1 MSEAANSLTP
11 SRRTRIPVLPA
22 VCAFALG
29 IGLDH
34 LLGEQLPGGLKFWW
48 LACLGLLAVW
58 SVCGRQKSASTLA
71 TGVLLLGVCSA
82 GGFWQHLHW
91 HVSVANDIG
100 RYAGET
106 PQPFDLE
113 VVITTAPQVR
123 LASLPRFATAW
134 PEEDKTRLTG
144 RVLGFYREG
153 ELLPASGTVVITVAG
168 WADQWSVGE
177 QVRVRGSLRRL
188 SPPRN
193 PASYHFA
200 HAARRRGIRH
210 AITCRSPE
218 ALTASTHQST
228 EVTPPRWNRTQ
239 HSLGLWISRLRNHVR
254 AVFADQLSPA
264 SAGLAGALILG
275 ERDRLEDETRQFFQ
289 FSGLMHLLSIS
300 GLHVGLIGWLFF
312 QWGRWG
318 NLSPARLAWLTL
330 AGMTLC
336 LLLAE
341 IRPPVL
347 RAWLIGAVVVLG
359 WRCGRGI
366 SLTHSLPVAA
376 WILLLINP
384 SWLFDTGAQLS
395 FMAMFAILI
404 GARLFPAGLGNQ
416 HSLQETDSLE
426 SPDTWWHAGRLRLQ
440 RLAWQGFLISLTITL
455 LALPLLGWSFHRV
468 TLAGIPATLICLP
481 LLTVLLGLLL
491 LLPVVAVC
499 LPMLAPVIAVPTDF
513 LLATLQAIATRF
525 SEFSLLTWP
534 APRPPLFAVC
544 LLYLAGGCGWILWC
558 KRSPKTLSRKA
569 TDNSSETAAS
579 TAETPA
585 ALSPQDSTR
594 DRLAGFAWLVPRSR
608 AFPLLV
614 WTLCLIPV
622 FEGPRWARW
631 LGYGMMECRV
641 LSVGHGNACLL
652 RTAGGECLLL
662 DAGSME
668 NGQIAADIILANLA
682 DMGVDRLAAIAI
694 SHTDADHLNAIPFLL
709 ERIPVR
715 ALWLNP
721 VGLTPHHSG
730 MRAIMEQVFDRETQ
744 LQILQPG
751 DRMHVDGIDCEVVHS
766 PSHPGE
772 AYVSDNA
779 ASVVVEA
786 RVQGRRLLFT
796 GDISGAGQQELM
808 QRVSGPFDLLLAPH
822 HGSLKDNSPEF
833 AAWAGPHFVA
843 VSCGFS
849 VSREALRQNYGSPPL
864 LFTTEG
870 AIRFLISPQGT
881 LTPQQWAPE
890 QRWKPIPPSP

>member
-11 SRRTRIPVLPA
+11 ARQTRIPVLPA
-22 VCAFALG
+22 VCAFAWG
-29 IGLDH
+29 ISLDH
-34 LLGEQLPGGLKFWW
+34 WLGEQLPGGLTFWW
-48 LACLGLLAVW
+48 LACLGLLTAWFASRWLRSW
-58 SVCGRQKSASTLA
+58 STAA
-71 TGVLLLGVCSA
+71 TVALLLSLCAA
-82 GGFWQHLHW
+82 GGYWHHLHW
-91 HVSVANDIG
+91 HVTAADDIG
-100 RYAGET
+100 RYAEEA

-113 VVITTAPQVR
+113 VILTSAPQVHR
-123 LASLPRFATAW
+123 ASLPRFATAW
-134 PEEDKTRLTG
+134 PEEDKTRMTG
-144 RVLGFYREG
+144 RVLGFYRGG
-153 ELLPASGTVVITVAG
+153 ELQPASGTVSITVAG
-168 WADQWSVGE
+168 LADQWSVGE

-210 AITCRSPE
+210 AITCRTPE
-218 ALTASTHQST
+218 ALTASTDQST
-228 EVTPPRWNRTQ
+228 RVTTPLRSQAR
-239 HSLGLWISRLRNHVR
+239 HSLGMWVNRVRSHVR
-254 AVFADQLSPA
+254 TVFAEQLSAP

-275 ERDRLEDETRQFFQ
+275 ERDRLEDETRHIFQ

-318 NLSPARLAWLTL
+318 NLSPARLAGLTL

-347 RAWLIGAVVVLG
+347 RAWLIGFVVVLG
-359 WRCGRGI
+359 WRWGRGI

-376 WILLLINP
+376 WILLLVNP

-404 GARLFPAGLGNQ
+404 GSRLFPTWLGNP
-416 HSLQETDSLE
+416 SAGEETEPLATWADWAWAGALQ
-426 SPDTWWHAGRLRLQ
+426 LR
-440 RLAWQGFLISLTITL
+440 RLAWQGFLNSLTITL

-481 LLTVLLGLLL
+481 LLTLLLGLLL
-491 LLPVVAVC
+491 LLPVVATC
-499 LPMLAPVIAVPTDF
+499 LPGIAPVIATPTEF
-513 LLATLQAIATRF
+513 LLTTLQAVAVRF

-544 LLYLAGGCGWILWC
+544 LLYLLGGCGWILWC
-558 KRSPKTLSRKA
+558 KRLPLTHPQRESPHS
-569 TDNSSETAAS
+569 TADSAS
-579 TAETPA
+579 TASA
-585 ALSPQDSTR
+585 ADTTADSESQQR
-594 DRLAGFAWLVPRSR
+594 VHDRPVGFAWLVPKSR
-608 AFPLLV
+608 ALPLLI
-614 WTLCLIPV
+614 WTLCLIPL
-622 FEGPRWARW
+622 FEGGRWARW
-631 LGYGMMECRV
+631 LGLGTVECRV

-682 DMGVDRLAAIAI
+682 DMGVDRLAAISI

-751 DRMHVDGIDCEVVHS
+751 DRMNVDGIDCEVVHS
-766 PSHPGE
+766 PTHPGE

-808 QRVSGPFDLLLAPH
+808 QRVTGPFDLLLAPH
-822 HGSLKDNSPEF
+822 HGSLKDNTPAF
-833 AAWAGPHFVA
+833 AAWAQPHLVA

-849 VSREALRQNYGSPPL
+849 VPREALQQTYDSQPL
-864 LFTTEG
+864 LFTTDG
-870 AIRFLISPQGT
+870 AIRLLISRQGT

-890 QRWKPIPPSP
+890 QRWKTTP